1 MVKVTITIN
10 EVMMKYIKPVL
21 YWRLLEDM
29 AKVMEKNVG
38 FKTKNPVQI
47 ATLLYT
53 YL

>member
-10 EVMMKYIKPVL
+10 EVMMKYIK
-21 YWRLLEDM
+21 LEDM